1 MRFGNESP
9 VMQILTRSGFRRQP
23 WKNGQGTTW
32 EIARSPSEGDFVW
45 RLSLAEISTS
55 CPFSS
60 FEAVERTI
68 LRVGGGPMTLRF
80 DDGRTRRLEPLF
92 AAFKFRGE
100 SHVWCELGE
109 SAAHDLNLMVR
120 DSGARYE
127 TETLRFEES
136 LSLVSRSGETVLA
149 FLGSSAVVSGVSS
162 SPICLAAWD
171 VIRLD
176 GEESALIQVAGP
188 ASPGVAFVARLTA

>member
-1 MRFGNESP
+1 
-9 VMQILTRSGFRRQP
+9 MQILTRSGFRRQP

-32 EIARSPSEGDFVW
+32 EIARSPSEGDFAW

-80 DDGRTRRLEPLF
+80 DDGTTHRLEPLF
-92 AAFKFRGE
+92 APFKFRGE
-100 SHVWCELGE
+100 SNVWCELGE

-120 DSGARYE
+120 DSRARYE
-127 TETLRFEES
+127 AQTLRFNES
-136 LSLVSRSGETVLA
+136 LSLVCRSGETVLA
-149 FLGSSAVVSGVSS
+149 FLGGSAMVCGGSSNPAS
-162 SPICLAAWD
+162 LAPWD

-176 GEESALIQVAGP
+176 GEETALIQVASP
-188 ASPGVAFVARLTA
+188 ASSGVAFVARLAHFPAG